1 MKQSEINS
9 VILDFNVEE
18 LEPRLEMGKWSAK
31 AGSKQDWKTGTVTT
45 YQEVEWSQK

>member
-1 MKQSEINS
+1 MKQNENNS
-9 VILDFNVEE
+9 LIVDFKIEE

-45 YQEVEWSQK
+45 YQEISWSQD